1 MKDKTDVK
9 INNIMPCVPT
19 RDLVVFPGMSM
30 HFDVG
35 RPRTIKSMKNAM
47 DGDRFV
53 FLCAQKDVYL
63 EMPEKK
69 DMFKVGTVAKV
80 RQIVKAPDGIYR
92 CYVEG
97 LRKARLAEFYQYDD
111 CYEADVRLVPN
122 YSKDRLDDDE
132 QLAVFRSVLDEFEEY
147 VKVVPKMPEELY
159 AQILGSKTP
168 VQLFES
174 LAFNIPL
181 AFTDRQS
188 LLEAPSVLDKLILMI
203 TMLSRETNVLS
214 LERRIHSQVHS
225 QIEESQREYYIR
237 EQIKALQNELGE
249 NEDGSD
255 VNEIDE
261 YTHRID
267 SLILSEEVRDK
278 LMGEVRK
285 LSKMGMMSQEGV
297 VLRNY
302 LDTVLA
308 LPWNAVTKDRTDVK
322 KAKQI
327 LDKDHYGMA
336 KVKDRILENLAV
348 RALTPDVKGQILCLV
363 GPPGVGKTSV
373 AKSVA
378 RALNRNFV
386 RVSLGGVKDESDI
399 RGHRKTYVGAMPGRI
414 MNAMKLAGSKN
425 PVVLLDEIDKM
436 SNDFRGDPSSAMLE
450 VLDSEQ
456 NVAFRDH
463 YLEIPIDLSNVLFI
477 TTANTLD
484 TIPAPLLDRMDVIEL
499 GSYTRE
505 EKFHIAKEHL
515 VPKQLKKHGI
525 KPQVRFAND
534 AIYSIIDFYTKEA
547 GVRKLE
553 RNIAKICRM
562 TLKKL
567 ASGEAEK
574 INIKAKDIEGY
585 LGARKYTGETISKQD
600 EIGAVNGLAWTSVGG
615 TLLPLEVLVMEGTGK
630 IELTGSLGDVMKE
643 SAKIAVSLTRSLS
656 RKYEIDPD
664 FYKNKDIHIHA
675 PEGAVPKDGPS
686 AGVTMTTALVSALS
700 GIPVRR
706 DVAMTGEITLRGKVL
721 PIGGLREKTMAAYSA
736 GIKTVVIPDEN
747 KADMKELDDV
757 ILSNMSFVLAENID
771 TVLNTALVK
780 PNVTAAKKSN
790 EKLPS
795 AKPRAS
801 RKTGKNAVKEI

>member
-1 MKDKTDVK
+1 MGSKQQKCFDLFIQNDKKGQTNMKNQHIT
-9 INNIMPCVPT
+9 MPALAL
-19 RDLVVFPGMSM
+19 RGLVIFPGMIL
-30 HFDVG
+30 HFDIARDRSINAVEEAIEHNDRRIFLVTQIDEDVDEVAAENLYKTG
-35 RPRTIKSMKNAM
+35 VVAEIRQTLNTPDGARRVLVQGLYTAKLCGISQDDPFLVSDITPMPALSDTLSAAEKTAFIRTIHTEFKQYSEMSPRMPIELYRGILAEK
-47 DGDRFV
+47 DLSKLIDLIV
-53 FLCAQKDVYL
+53 FNVYL
-63 EMPEKK
+63 
-69 DMFKVGTVAKV
+69 
-80 RQIVKAPDGIYR
+80 R
-92 CYVEG
+92 VEDKQALLSCLS
-97 LRKARLAEFYQYDD
+97 LRKRAELLVKFLAKEVDI
-111 CYEADVRLVPN
+111 VRL
-122 YSKDRLDDDE
+122 E
-132 QLAVFRSVLDEFEEY
+132 QDINEE
-147 VKVVPKMPEELY
+147 VK
-159 AQILGSKTP
+159 
-168 VQLFES
+168 
-174 LAFNIPL
+174 
-181 AFTDRQS
+181 
-188 LLEAPSVLDKLILMI
+188 EALDKNQRDFYLREQMRAI
-203 TMLSRETNVLS
+203 SRQLGEFDDPQS
-214 LERRIHSQVHS
+214 EAFEYMDK
-225 QIEESQREYYIR
+225 IEECGFDEDT
-237 EQIKALQNELGE
+237 EEKLIKECE
-249 NEDGSD
+249 
-255 VNEIDE
+255 
-261 YTHRID
+261 
-267 SLILSEEVRDK
+267 K
-278 LMGEVRK
+278 LMH
-285 LSKMGMMSQEGV
+285 LSPGSQEAAV
-297 VLRNY
+297 VRTY
-302 LDTVLA
+302 LDTVLDM
-308 LPWNAVTKDRTDVK
+308 PWNIYTHGKTDIA
-322 KAKQI
+322 KAEKQ
-327 LDKDHYGMA
+327 LDHDHYGMK
-336 KVKDRILENLAV
+336 KVKERILEIV
-348 RALTPDVKGQILCLV
+348 ALNQWNDADKKGQIICLV

-373 AKSVA
+373 AKSIA
-378 RALNRNFV
+378 TALGRKYA
-386 RVSLGGVKDESDI
+386 RVSLGGVRDEADI
-399 RGHRKTYVGAMPGRI
+399 RGHRKTYIGAMPGRI
-414 MNAMKLAGSKN
+414 VNALKQAKSMN
-425 PVVLLDEIDKM
+425 PVILFDEIDKM
-436 SNDFRGDPSSAMLE
+436 GTDYKGDPASAMLE

-515 VPKQLKKHGI
+515 VPKQLKK
-525 KPQVRFAND
+525 
-534 AIYSIIDFYTKEA
+534 
-547 GVRKLE
+547 
-553 RNIAKICRM
+553 
-562 TLKKL
+562 L
-567 ASGEAEK
+567 ASGEADK

>member
-122 YSKDRLDDDE
+122 YSKDRLDEDE

-188 LLEAPSVLDKLILMI
+188 LLEAPSALDKLILMI
-203 TMLSRETNVLS
+203 TILSRETNVLS

-278 LMGEVRK
+278 LMGEVRSSLSAKRAYLSFKISHASLSCVAVYK
-285 LSKMGMMSQEGV
+285 LINSIIADAY
-297 VLRNY
+297 LRCFK
-302 LDTVLA
+302 TVLTF
-308 LPWNAVTKDRTDVK
+308 LLFNK
-322 KAKQI
+322 
-327 LDKDHYGMA
+327 MF
-336 KVKDRILENLAV
+336 
-348 RALTPDVKGQILCLV
+348 LC
-363 GPPGVGKTSV
+363 
-373 AKSVA
+373 
-378 RALNRNFV
+378 N
-386 RVSLGGVKDESDI
+386 
-399 RGHRKTYVGAMPGRI
+399 M
-414 MNAMKLAGSKN
+414 
-425 PVVLLDEIDKM
+425 
-436 SNDFRGDPSSAMLE
+436 
-450 VLDSEQ
+450 
-456 NVAFRDH
+456 
-463 YLEIPIDLSNVLFI
+463 
-477 TTANTLD
+477 
-484 TIPAPLLDRMDVIEL
+484 EL
-499 GSYTRE
+499 
-505 EKFHIAKEHL
+505 
-515 VPKQLKKHGI
+515 
-525 KPQVRFAND
+525 
-534 AIYSIIDFYTKEA
+534 
-547 GVRKLE
+547 
-553 RNIAKICRM
+553 
-562 TLKKL
+562 
-567 ASGEAEK
+567 
-574 INIKAKDIEGY
+574 
-585 LGARKYTGETISKQD
+585 
-600 EIGAVNGLAWTSVGG
+600 
-615 TLLPLEVLVMEGTGK
+615 LLPSIARQLYDLHTVEKRCLNS
-630 IELTGSLGDVMKE
+630 IESIC
-643 SAKIAVSLTRSLS
+643 SC
-656 RKYEIDPD
+656 
-664 FYKNKDIHIHA
+664 NKQHI
-675 PEGAVPKDGPS
+675 
-686 AGVTMTTALVSALS
+686 T
-700 GIPVRR
+700 
-706 DVAMTGEITLRGKVL
+706 
-721 PIGGLREKTMAAYSA
+721 
-736 GIKTVVIPDEN
+736 
-747 KADMKELDDV
+747 
-757 ILSNMSFVLAENID
+757 
-771 TVLNTALVK
+771 
-780 PNVTAAKKSN
+780 
-790 EKLPS
+790 
-795 AKPRAS
+795 
-801 RKTGKNAVKEI
+801 

>member
-1 MKDKTDVK
+1 MNPIERTTQ
-9 INNIMPCVPT
+9 NMPMVAM
-19 RDLVVFPGMSM
+19 RGVVIFPKMVM
-30 HFDVG
+30 HFDVA
-35 RPRTIKSMKNAM
+35 REASIQAVNAAYAS
-47 DGDRFV
+47 DHQL
-53 FLCAQKDVYL
+53 FLVAQRDIFTEEPEQKDLYEFGVIAEVRQVLKTPDGVMRVLVEGVQKAKLCSMEKQDAFLTAEVKPVPYKSRAKIDDVELTAMIRTLKESFDQYCDFFPRMPRELVVSVLCQDDPYELFNNMIFNINLDYRQKQELLEENHILKRLDMLLRMLQHEIAVLDLERDIQERTKESMDRSQKEFYL
-63 EMPEKK
+63 REQMHIIEEQLGEAE
-69 DMFKVGTVAKV
+69 DEQEDAAEYVAK
-80 RQIVKAPDGIYR
+80 IKELKLEPAT
-92 CYVEG
+92 EEK
-97 LRKARLAEFYQYDD
+97 LLK
-111 CYEADVRLVPN
+111 EADLIGKLPPATQ
-122 YSKDRLDDDE
+122 E
-132 QLAVFRSVLDEFEEY
+132 
-147 VKVVPKMPEELY
+147 
-159 AQILGSKTP
+159 
-168 VQLFES
+168 
-174 LAFNIPL
+174 AF
-181 AFTDRQS
+181 
-188 LLEAPSVLDKLILMI
+188 LI
-203 TMLSRETNVLS
+203 
-214 LERRIHSQVHS
+214 
-225 QIEESQREYYIR
+225 
-237 EQIKALQNELGE
+237 
-249 NEDGSD
+249 
-255 VNEIDE
+255 
-261 YTHRID
+261 
-267 SLILSEEVRDK
+267 
-278 LMGEVRK
+278 
-285 LSKMGMMSQEGV
+285 
-297 VLRNY
+297 RNY
-302 LDTVLA
+302 LDTVLS
-308 LPWNAVTKDRTDVK
+308 LPWNQETKTKVNLE
-322 KAKQI
+322 KARAI
-327 LDKDHYGMA
+327 LDKDHYGMK
-336 KVKDRILENLAV
+336 KVKERILEIV
-348 RALTPDVKGQILCLV
+348 ALNQWKDADKKGQIICLV

-373 AKSVA
+373 AKSIA
-378 RALNRNFV
+378 TALGRKYA
-386 RVSLGGVKDESDI
+386 RVSLGGVRDEADI
-399 RGHRKTYVGAMPGRI
+399 RGHRKTYIGAMPGRI
-414 MNAMKLAGSKN
+414 VNALKQAKSMN
-425 PVVLLDEIDKM
+425 PVILFDEIDKM
-436 SNDFRGDPSSAMLE
+436 GTDYKGDPASAMLE